1 MLCSLY
7 GTLLCVRH
15 IEREYDFNA
24 KEPDRLDAGERNSL
38 AATALEYVGK
48 RNLNVIT
55 ANGMTNR
62 QLYDTIL
69 APLAETPSNI
79 DQTVV
84 KWLRQAQALY
94 QEFLQEE
101 TAWGQIRDVAVYQ
114 ILSSM
119 ADAMGGEPPE
129 VGYIISPS

>member
-7 GTLLCVRH
+7 GTLLCVRY

-79 DQTVV
+79 D
-84 KWLRQAQALY
+84 
-94 QEFLQEE
+94 
-101 TAWGQIRDVAVYQ
+101 
-114 ILSSM
+114 
-119 ADAMGGEPPE
+119 
-129 VGYIISPS
+129 